1 VDNASSN
8 NTFIDCF
15 AASVESGSCIRDD
28 DGKLIF
34 HVRCFAHILNLIA
47 GDGIAVMKQTI
58 EGLRTAIKKSKSS
71 QLQMTNFA
79 LICQSQRIPGKIAK
93 PSLDVST
100 RWNSTYDMM
109 ESAIPYLGVFDEW
122 ARSGEE
128 NAPPPI
134 DPFDILDIKDLHQWL
149 KPLKDMTLNVSHH
162 ETIAMCHGLVWMQ
175 KLQKQLRGME
185 AMTSKLAT
193 AKENMILKFEKY
205 FSDTKDILVHIIAS
219 IFHPQYKTSIIDA
232 VFSTQ
237 RAILLEKIV
246 KIFERNYVSNDDVAQ
261 TVSND
266 VIRTLSFDAIDED
279 LAFLGVNSNR
289 PQLMSMRQE
298 FDQYINEPPMKCTD
312 ILVYWRSKEQVYP
325 HLVKMALDFL
335 CIQLSSVA
343 SEFAFSGSGR
353 VMDDYRSRLAEATL
367 EMLMQ
372 LQSWLKNS
380 KKHNF

>member
-1 VDNASSN
+1 VTNTCHRLTSECWKFFEPIYEDTDGKSEIVRGKCKHCSIKLKCVNGTSGLISHMKSCNYKPRHLASSHQ
-8 NTFIDCF
+8 IQ
-15 AASVESGSCIRDD
+15 S
-28 DGKLIF
+28 KL
-34 HVRCFAHILNLIA
+34 
-47 GDGIAVMKQTI
+47 
-58 EGLRTAIKKSKSS
+58 
-71 QLQMTNFA
+71 
-79 LICQSQRIPGKIAK
+79 
-93 PSLDVST
+93 
-100 RWNSTYDMM
+100 
-109 ESAIPYLGVFDEW
+109 
-122 ARSGEE
+122 
-128 NAPPPI
+128 
-134 DPFDILDIKDLHQWL
+134 DL
-149 KPLKDMTLNVSHH
+149 
-162 ETIAMCHGLVWMQ
+162 
-175 KLQKQLRGME
+175 

-246 KIFERNYVSNDDVAQ
+246 KIFERNYVSNDEVAQ